1 MLAESKPQL
10 QQQQWWQYR
19 LDQFQTA
26 INQNPSEA
34 LRQFST
40 KCCRN
45 VSACEIITTTLLLE
59 AYIDQHLGSL
69 HFLKVIPANMLP
81 DRLKDFLISSFV
93 FVASLKSHTHF
104 HILVL
109 TTQYIYLKHP
119 FKLSLMPQSII
130 ISLTK
135 VYFYSANLLF
145 FLCVLLT
152 SLSHSN
158 LLILI
163 HLTGCPLTLT
173 CVSLHHIVSLLC
185 AVFHTC
191 INIVPEIVQL
201 GASEPWV

>member
-1 MLAESKPQL
+1 
-10 QQQQWWQYR
+10 
-19 LDQFQTA
+19 
-26 INQNPSEA
+26 
-34 LRQFST
+34 
-40 KCCRN
+40 
-45 VSACEIITTTLLLE
+45 
-59 AYIDQHLGSL
+59 
-69 HFLKVIPANMLP
+69 MLP

-104 HILVL
+104 LILVP
-109 TTQYIYLKHP
+109 TPQYIYLKHP

-152 SLSHSN
+152 SLSY
-158 LLILI
+158 ILI

-185 AVFHTC
+185 AVFHTY

-201 GASEPWV
+201 GASET

>member
-1 MLAESKPQL
+1 
-10 QQQQWWQYR
+10 
-19 LDQFQTA
+19 
-26 INQNPSEA
+26 
-34 LRQFST
+34 
-40 KCCRN
+40 
-45 VSACEIITTTLLLE
+45 
-59 AYIDQHLGSL
+59 
-69 HFLKVIPANMLP
+69 MLP

-104 HILVL
+104 LILVP
-109 TTQYIYLKHP
+109 TPQYIYLKHP

-185 AVFHTC
+185 AVFHTY

-201 GASEPWV
+201 GASET